1 MTDAFRLPGTAPKS
15 DRVPPLQGLLV
26 AESER
31 DITVRVAEGT
41 WTFCR
46 SDVLRVLDSPL
57 PDGVSRVPDGIAT
70 VPDGVT
76 NRSDATEH
84 AGRPV
89 LVDIRAGATAD
100 FTRRLRIDL
109 VDRPMTLTEAPSA
122 ALGDEQLQQLTET
135 WADRLQLADLT
146 GAHGATFTYC
156 QTKSLATSDDGIN
169 CDSLD

>member
-1 MTDAFRLPGTAPKS
+1 MTDALRLPGTAPKS
-15 DRVPPLQGLLV
+15 DRVPPLQGLLI

-31 DITVRVAEGT
+31 DISVRVAEGT
-41 WTFCR
+41 WTFRR
-46 SDVLRVLDSPL
+46 SDVLRVLDSP
-57 PDGVSRVPDGIAT
+57 VPDALSC
-70 VPDGVT
+70 V
-76 NRSDATEH
+76 SDA
-84 AGRPV
+84 ARPQDGRPV

-109 VDRPMTLTEAPSA
+109 VDRPMTLTETPSA
-122 ALGDEQLQQLTET
+122 AHGDEQLRELTES

-156 QTKSLATSDDGIN
+156 QTKSHATSDDGIN

>member
-1 MTDAFRLPGTAPKS
+1 MTDALRLPGTAPKS

-41 WTFCR
+41 WTFRR

-57 PDGVSRVPDGIAT
+57 PDGFSCVPDGIAT
-70 VPDGVT
+70 VPDGFT
-76 NRSDATEH
+76 TDTTERD
-84 AGRPV
+84 GRPV

-109 VDRPMTLTEAPSA
+109 VDRPMTLTETPSA
-122 ALGDEQLQQLTET
+122 ALGDEQLQQLTDS

>member
-1 MTDAFRLPGTAPKS
+1 MTDALRLPGTAPKS

-41 WTFCR
+41 WTFRR

-57 PDGVSRVPDGIAT
+57 PDGLSRVPDGVAAL
-70 VPDGVT
+70 PDGTTAAVA
-76 NRSDATEH
+76 SEH
-84 AGRPV
+84 DGRPV

-122 ALGDEQLQQLTET
+122 ALGDEQLRELTET
-135 WADRLQLADLT
+135 WADRLQLVDLA

>member
-1 MTDAFRLPGTAPKS
+1 MTDALRLPGTAPKS

-41 WTFCR
+41 WTFRR

-57 PDGVSRVPDGIAT
+57 PDGVSCVPDGIAT
-70 VPDGVT
+70 VPDGFT
-76 NRSDATEH
+76 TETTERD
-84 AGRPV
+84 GRPV

-109 VDRPMTLTEAPSA
+109 VDRPMTLTETPSA

>member
-1 MTDAFRLPGTAPKS
+1 MTDALRLPGTAPKS

-31 DITVRVAEGT
+31 EITVRVAEGT

-57 PDGVSRVPDGIAT
+57 PDGVPL
-70 VPDGVT
+70 VPDGVCT
-76 NRSDATEH
+76 VSDGPAES
-84 AGRPV
+84 GRPV

-135 WADRLQLADLT
+135 WADRMQLADLT